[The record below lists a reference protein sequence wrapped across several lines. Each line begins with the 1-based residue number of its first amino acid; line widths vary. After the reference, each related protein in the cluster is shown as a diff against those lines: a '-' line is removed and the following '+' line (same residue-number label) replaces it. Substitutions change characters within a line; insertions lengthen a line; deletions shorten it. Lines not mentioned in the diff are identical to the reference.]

1 MDRREAIIEAAVRL
15 FHERG
20 YSNTSMQNIAD
31 AVGLLKGSLYY
42 YISSKEDLLFEIHE
56 RFMNVLIEKT
66 ESREATADLP
76 PRERLEGVIT
86 DLLQL
91 IRDYSA
97 NVELFFRERYAMQG
111 ARWDAIHEK
120 RERYETVV
128 RNIIRQ
134 GQQDGSF
141 RADLDDKIVTFGL
154 FGMCN
159 WSYQWLNPA
168 GRLSSPEIARI
179 FCALFLDG
187 LSAQV
192 VAHPSE
198 SSALN
203 S

>member
-1 MDRREAIIEAAVRL
+1 MDRREAIIDAAVRL

-42 YISSKEDLLFEIHE
+42 YITSKEDLLFEIHE

-66 ESREATADLP
+66 ESREAVIDLP
-76 PRERLEGVIT
+76 PRQRLEGVIT

-91 IRDYSA
+91 IRDYRA
-97 NVELFFRERYAMQG
+97 YVEVFFRERYAMQG
-111 ARWDAIHEK
+111 SRWDAIHQK
-120 RERYETVV
+120 RERYEDVV
-128 RNIIRQ
+128 RTIIRE

-141 RADLDDKIVTFGL
+141 RADLDDQIVTFGL

-159 WSYQWLNPA
+159 WSYQWLNSS
-168 GRLSSPEIARI
+168 GRLSAAEIARI
-179 FCALFLDG
+179 FSVIFLDG
-187 LSAQV
+187 LTTPLPPTDPLS
-192 VAHPSE
+192 
-198 SSALN
+198 LN